1 MAGYTK
7 ATATKF
13 IASTVLGVMTFP
25 LFSNTQIL
33 AQTVSTQ
40 SKCTDIYIQNQINQL
55 DKTDSNRF
63 AYDALTACKD
73 KAIPEL
79 IKALKNQNKQVRIMA
94 ITALAE
100 IASPD
105 AVLPLSDLLSNETA
119 WDVRASVI
127 FALSKFGKQG
137 VPTLITALKDK
148 DWYIRYQTANAL
160 SEIGFD
166 AKNAVLALN
175 DAAVKDENLNVRHA
189 AKTALVE
196 IEKKELFIARVGVE
210 KSVTF
215 RVESAINRQNEIRV
229 KPCIDCVESS
239 GTMRVRSAINTENMA
254 TISGTMRVGTAIN
267 TENTA
272 TSRVESA
279 INQPTPGVQGV
290 PSHAN
295 RKTVGEKSVIQRKS
309 PLMCRVPV
317 LHTIFKWKCSP

>member
-79 IKALKNQNKQVRIMA
+79 IKALKNQNKQVRMMA
-94 ITALAE
+94 ITALGE

-160 SEIGFD
+160 SEIGYD
-166 AKNAVLALN
+166 AKNAVPTLN
-175 DAAVKDENLNVRHA
+175 NVVKDENIYVRSA

-196 IEKKELFIARVGVE
+196 IEKKELFIARNYVG
-210 KSVTF
+210 KSATID
-215 RVESAINRQNEIRV
+215 VESAINRQNEIHV
-229 KPCIDCVESS
+229 EPCIPC
-239 GTMRVRSAINTENMA
+239 T
-254 TISGTMRVGTAIN
+254 SGTMRVGSAIN
-267 TENTA
+267 RENTA